1 MILKSRII
9 IKYFADRVRIAL
21 NREAGEK
28 PALSRSCNA
37 EPLPNMSLGNREGRE
52 DDDAE
57 PEELPDRNAV
67 SSLRETGRRDFFV
80 YYICLFAGEQEGF
93 FIL

>member
-1 MILKSRII
+1 MM
-9 IKYFADRVRIAL
+9 
-21 NREAGEK
+21 
-28 PALSRSCNA
+28 P
-37 EPLPNMSLGNREGRE
+37 LGNREGGE